1 MGKLDGTVALITGGA
16 KGSGRSHALTLAREG
31 AAIALVDNCVA
42 DVPGQNYPGGSEEE
56 LEQTRAMVSDVGRKC
71 ISIVADVRDDE
82 AMVDVARQTIDE
94 LGQIDHLLS
103 SAGIILKFGKLADI
117 SPEQWRTVIDT
128 NLTGVFNVC
137 RAALPHMVAK
147 RKGNIVITSSTA
159 GRAAY
164 PHISD
169 YGASKWAVIG
179 LMKTLAME
187 YGEYGIRANCVAP
200 TNVNSGDLPSMNNNE
215 EAYKLF
221 CPDIENPTREQMI
234 ERMKTMHPLGVPGV
248 DWQDVSNAYRYLLSD
263 DARMV
268 TGEVLHVSAGL
279 IANNVA

>member
-16 KGSGRSHALTLAREG
+16 KGSGRSHAITLAREG
-31 AAIALVDNCVA
+31 ADIALVDNCVA
-42 DVPGQNYPGGSEEE
+42 DVPGQNYPGGSELE
-56 LEQTRAMVSDVGRKC
+56 LQHTRKLVTDAGRRC
-71 ISIVADVRDDE
+71 ITIVADVRSADE
-82 AMVDVARQTIDE
+82 MVDAAQRSIDE
-94 LGQIDHLLS
+94 LGKIDHLVS
-103 SAGIILKFGKLADI
+103 SAGIILQFGKLADI

-128 NLTGVFNVC
+128 NLTGVYNVC
-137 RAALPHMVAK
+137 RAVLPHMVE
-147 RKGNIVITSSTA
+147 RRTGNIVITSSTA

-164 PHISD
+164 PNISD

-179 LMKTLAME
+179 LMKTLAVE

-200 TNVNSGDLPSMNNNE
+200 TNINSGDLPSMNNNP

-234 ERMKTMHPLGVPGV
+234 ERMKFMHTLDVPGV
-248 DWQDVSNAYRYLLSD
+248 DWQDVSNAYLYLLSN

-279 IANNVA
+279 TANNIA